1 MRDAGCGWD
10 WAEDGGEGEDRVW
23 VGARCE
29 SEKWMAEVA
38 AEAEAETGAEI
49 EAWAESTSQIMSSTS
64 FFLGR

>member
-1 MRDAGCGWD
+1 M
-10 WAEDGGEGEDRVW
+10 
-23 VGARCE
+23 GARCE

-49 EAWAESTSQIMSSTS
+49 EAWAGSTSQIMSSTS

>member
-1 MRDAGCGWD
+1 M
-10 WAEDGGEGEDRVW
+10 
-23 VGARCE
+23 GARCE